1 MATQIDA
8 EWGSW
13 PSSINKKKKNKLFF
27 WLPKMFMSALGLSLV
42 SECGG
47 YSLAAV
53 LSLSFQSFSCCRAR
67 APGTRASVVTEPGLS
82 CSKPCGIFL
91 DQGWNPSALHW
102 QADSYPLPPAKSN
115 Q

>member
-13 PSSINKKKKNKLFF
+13 PSSISQKKKQKLFF

-53 LSLSFQSFSCCRAR
+53 LSLSF
-67 APGTRASVVTEPGLS
+67 
-82 CSKPCGIFL
+82 
-91 DQGWNPSALHW
+91 
-102 QADSYPLPPAKSN
+102 
-115 Q
+115 